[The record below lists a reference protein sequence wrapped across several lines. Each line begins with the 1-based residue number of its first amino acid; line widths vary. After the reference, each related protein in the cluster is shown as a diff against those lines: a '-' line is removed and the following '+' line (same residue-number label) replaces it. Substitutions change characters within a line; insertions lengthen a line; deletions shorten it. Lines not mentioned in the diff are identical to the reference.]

1 MGQVR
6 CCRADRLKAV
16 QLGGAIEVRVPAGDG
31 EVRVVTAGDGSPAV
45 LFDSAL
51 GMPLEAWSLV
61 APTIAMRNRVILWDR
76 PGIGRSGPPASLDAE
91 GMAAAIARVVRSV
104 DETSV
109 IVVGHSRGG
118 IHALALAA
126 FHPELIAGM
135 VLVESSHP
143 DQLNRMP
150 ASDGPLVRVVRLLS
164 RAPRPLAKLT
174 ARAVQLLV
182 RARGN
187 RARPGARAMAE
198 LAPALGER
206 LDGFVA
212 EHDNGPALLAD
223 VAQAIVDRGVP
234 DVPVIVLT
242 GDLNYADP
250 ADQATWNGMHEEL
263 AALSPLG
270 RHVHVECGHEMPFST
285 PDAVIDAINEI
296 SRQIGS
302 S

>member
-1 MGQVR
+1 M
-6 CCRADRLKAV
+6 
-16 QLGGAIEVRVPAGDG
+16 
-31 EVRVVTAGDGSPAV
+31 RVVSAGDGSPVV

-61 APTIAMRNRVILWDR
+61 APTIAMQNRVILWDR
-76 PGIGRSGPPASLDAE
+76 PGIGRSGPPASWDAE
-91 GMAAAIARVVRSV
+91 GMAAAMATVIRSV

-126 FHPELIAGM
+126 FHPELLAGM

-150 ASDGPLVRVVRLLS
+150 ASDGPLLRAVRLLS
-164 RAPRPLAKLT
+164 RAPRPLAKLP
-174 ARAVQLLV
+174 AHAVRLLV
-182 RARGN
+182 RARGD

-198 LAPALGER
+198 LAPALSAR

-270 RHVHVECGHEMPFST
+270 RHVHVECGHEMPFSS
-285 PDAVIDAINEI
+285 PNAVIDAINEVT
-296 SRQIGS
+296 RQAGPS
-302 S
+302 